1 MIVNVIKP
9 GGVLILS
16 GILAVEE
23 KAILK
28 TFSALGLKYR
38 KTLKR
43 GKWAAV
49 MMGK

>member
-1 MIVNVIKP
+1 MITKAIKS
-9 GGVLILS
+9 GGTLILS

-28 TFSALGLKYR
+28 TFSTLR
-38 KTLKR
+38 HVKTLKR

-49 MMGK
+49 MLKKG